1 MLTGIV
7 ALDLETTGFSPSED
21 GIIEISALR
30 VEDGGCGRHLSTLVN
45 PGRPIPRAATAIH
58 GLQDL
63 DVASAPTT
71 AEALESLLE
80 FLSPPETLLVAHNAE
95 FDASFLGHGFLR
107 MERELPGN
115 PVLDSLS
122 LAREVWPG
130 VPSRSLEALAQGY
143 GIEGRQKHRALAD
156 CETLA
161 RVLPL
166 LIRDRP
172 PTAAD
177 ADLEGRARP
186 FPEMAFPP
194 APTPPGWEELDLTI
208 REGRGLDLR
217 WKALSGPLSA
227 RLQPL
232 RLVRRGWRV
241 SLLARD
247 PDGGRTLEVALRDVL
262 EVDGRRPPPPPPF
275 VPSLRDRVIR
285 QIGDGA
291 SLNESAAALGMEPS
305 DALRHLC
312 DALAQGQAPDFRH
325 LVVLEALEPIRAC
338 LDSNPDAPLSGLGS
352 SRPPDV
358 DWVQMKLGLACWYA
372 ERAGAVER
380 QKVEPRRRKAPGR
393 GRQAEPEGIPT

>member
-1 MLTGIV
+1 MLT
-7 ALDLETTGFSPSED
+7 
-21 GIIEISALR
+21 
-30 VEDGGCGRHLSTLVN
+30 
-45 PGRPIPRAATAIH
+45 
-58 GLQDL
+58 
-63 DVASAPTT
+63 AS
-71 AEALESLLE
+71 
-80 FLSPPETLLVAHNAE
+80 
-95 FDASFLGHGFLR
+95 
-107 MERELPGN
+107 
-115 PVLDSLS
+115 S
-122 LAREVWPG
+122 LARRSGPG
-130 VPSRSLEALAQGY
+130 CRRAAWRPWAQGWLHR
-143 GIEGRQKHRALAD
+143 RQAEASGPWRI
-156 CETLA
+156 ETLA

-177 ADLEGRARP
+177 ADLEAEPRP

-285 QIGDGA
+285 QIGEGA

-338 LDSNPDAPLSGLGS
+338 STRTPTPPFGSGILYHRTSTGADATWSGLL
-352 SRPPDV
+352 V
-358 DWVQMKLGLACWYA
+358 C
-372 ERAGAVER
+372 
-380 QKVEPRRRKAPGR
+380 
-393 GRQAEPEGIPT
+393 